1 MNFKVTFILFLLCF
15 WSCKKDNVKP
25 VVKKKEP
32 QKKTIP
38 LPSFNSLETA
48 YKKKKSKEIEAFYNE
63 YINKEDFS
71 GSFLVAKNGEILYEN
86 YSGFSNYEN
95 KNKITATSPIH
106 LASISKVM
114 TATVVLRLIDQKK
127 VTLKTP
133 FKKLFPEFPYPEI
146 TIQTLLTH
154 RSGLPNYLYFS
165 DNDTLWDK
173 TKILTNKNIL
183 QLISNKKV
191 DLDFVPNSKFSYNN
205 TNYALLALVIEKITE
220 TPYPK
225 ALHDLLFE
233 PLEMKNTFVFEIE
246 KQKDTVG
253 KNYKSTWEEIP
264 FNFQDGVYGDKN
276 IYATPRDILKL
287 DLATYS
293 DSFLSKEIKEKI
305 YKGYSY
311 EKKGINNYGLGIRL
325 REWDDGTV
333 MFYHNGWWH
342 GNKTSYVSLKKDTVT
357 LVALSNKYTSKVYQI
372 KRLSSLFGD
381 YPFTVEDEE
390 YGKIN

>member
-1 MNFKVTFILFLLCF
+1 MKFKLPFILLLLYF
-15 WSCKKDNVKP
+15 WSCKDEVVTPIVEEQKP
-25 VVKKKEP
+25 EE
-32 QKKTIP
+32 KTIK
-38 LPSFNSLETA
+38 LPTFNSLENT
-48 YKKKKSKEIEAFYNE
+48 YKNKKKIEIKAFYNQ

-71 GSFLVAKNGEILYEN
+71 GSFLVAKNGQILYEN
-86 YSGFSNYEN
+86 YTGFSNYKT
-95 KNKITATSPIH
+95 KNPINASSAIH

-114 TATVVLRLIDQKK
+114 TATLILRLIDEKK
-127 VTLKTP
+127 VALETSLT
-133 FKKLFPEFPYPEI
+133 KLFPKFPYSTI
-146 TIQTLLTH
+146 TVQSLLTH
-154 RSGLPNYLYFS
+154 RSGLPNYLYFT
-165 DNDTLWDK
+165 DNDTIWDK
-173 TKILTNKNIL
+173 SKTLTNKDIL
-183 QLISNKKV
+183 QLITTKKV

-220 TPYPK
+220 LPYPK
-225 ALHDLLFE
+225 AMNDLLFE
-233 PLEMKNTFVFEIE
+233 PLEMKSTFVFELE

-276 IYATPRDILKL
+276 IYSSARDLLKL

-293 DSFLSKEIKEKI
+293 ESFLSKAIKEKA

-311 EKKGINNYGLGIRL
+311 EKKGVNNYGLGIRL

-342 GNKTSYVSLKKDTVT
+342 GNKTSYVTLKKDTVT
-357 LVALSNKYTSKVYQI
+357 LIALSNKYTSKVYQT

-390 YGKIN
+390 